1 MSIQL
6 HVNIQAYSPT
16 NTHNF
21 TYIYTHLC
29 VHISWFILVFNYV
42 YMHVLLHII
51 TCIYT
56 FIYKYIYIYVYMY
69 LCIYLS
75 AVMYNYNYIIL
86 FTYACTSMYTYMA
99 PHCPQERR
107 SQMRVAWE
115 ASALDRDCCEALF
128 EASWTLPKG
137 LQLPVGG
144 GMAMED
150 ELKMRCN

>member
-42 YMHVLLHII
+42 YMHVLLHKI

-56 FIYKYIYIYVYMY
+56 CIYKYIYMYMY

>member
-56 FIYKYIYIYVYMY
+56 CIYKYIYMYMY

-75 AVMYNYNYIIL
+75 AVMYNYNYINL